1 MKNTN
6 VSSKSNDLISA
17 LETHFEKKINLARV
31 KFISS
36 VIIALIKVRTVT
48 FESLARAFDSES
60 EVDSSLRRIQR
71 FMANYSLDSDLIAKL
86 IFSQALKRAYFA
98 EC

>member
-17 LETHFEKKINLARV
+17 LETHFEKKINLARL

-36 VIIALIKVRTVT
+36 VIMSNPIVNP
-48 FESLARAFDSES
+48 
-60 EVDSSLRRIQR
+60 SSL
-71 FMANYSLDSDLIAKL
+71 
-86 IFSQALKRAYFA
+86 
-98 EC
+98 

>member
-31 KFISS
+31 KSGQTHTFIFRDN
-36 VIIALIKVRTVT
+36 L
-48 FESLARAFDSES
+48 
-60 EVDSSLRRIQR
+60 
-71 FMANYSLDSDLIAKL
+71 
-86 IFSQALKRAYFA
+86 
-98 EC
+98 